1 MYLRTQKVSNWK
13 QINYRNVDSM
23 LSVQFIYDL
32 YDQYSSTINW
42 FRFKNVCLY
51 YQNNK
56 LWSFTPSDEWEK
68 ALDNIANQFINP
80 KQNSNP
86 NIIKKCYW
94 YYNRKETL
102 LEKFLRKSSKIDL
115 SKLSDKELY
124 DLLFNWYQ
132 ITLNQIYFINLAPVE
147 LGLQRAISN
156 LDSNKYLSPDEISTL
171 YSLDNNTA
179 VIREEYAFLKKM
191 YLAND
196 NTCKEELLNAH
207 LAEYGYVTIGYG
219 SKPLDKNLLSSRYD
233 KLISTKKEDIKKRIE
248 EIEKY
253 PELIKLQK
261 EKIYE
266 KLNNNQLKE
275 LFDLAAKLGYMRDRK
290 KAYLGKSVEYRNV
303 ILDEISSRKE
313 IDIEKIKYYI
323 MEDIEK
329 LLINGIQLS
338 DDEIEER
345 KKGIYISSVSNMYSG
360 EMARENYFSSVKTEK
375 EDINTLNTRKGV
387 CASPGKI
394 RGKVR
399 VCLSFEESNNLKPGE
414 ILVTYGTDFDFM
426 NAIVKSKGIITEEG
440 GILSH
445 ASVISRELK
454 KPCIIA
460 FKGITKILKSGDTIE
475 LDADNGI
482 VKFLGSDSHEENSK
496 RLIGFYKLGDKVS
509 AKEIGNKAFNLSEL
523 YNLNC
528 NVPEA
533 YFLGVSFFENILNE
547 QGKYE
552 EYITYSDNLEKYK
565 DNIYDLIDNMNIPKE
580 IFKNLDF
587 EKNTYAVRSSSPN
600 EDGKAKSFAGQY
612 VTELFCN
619 SEEFTIK
626 SIKKC
631 WKSLLGV
638 GLEKYQGDDINTR
651 FGGIVL
657 QKMITADYAG
667 VMFTKDPVSNND
679 DCIIIEA
686 CKGVASK
693 LVDNRVVPDRYFIN
707 QDDLEITASTEPKN
721 NIPKETI
728 VKLASIG
735 KELEQKY
742 NCDVDIEW
750 ACENNNIYIIQC
762 RPITT

>member
-56 LWSFTPSDEWEK
+56 LWSFTPTDEWEK
-68 ALDNIANQFINP
+68 ALDNIAKQFINP

-102 LEKFLRKSSKIDL
+102 LEKFLKKNSKIDL
-115 SKLSDKELY
+115 SKLSDQELF

-132 ITLNQIYFINLAPVE
+132 ITINQIYFINLAPVE

-156 LDSNKYLSPDEISTL
+156 LHADKYLTSDEISIL

-179 VIREEYAFLKKM
+179 VIKEEYAFLKKI
-191 YLAND
+191 YSVGS
-196 NTCKEELLNAH
+196 TISKEQLIDSH
-207 LAEYGYVTIGYG
+207 LSEYGYVTIGYG
-219 SKPLDKNLLSSRYD
+219 SKPLDRNLLCSRYD
-233 KLISTKKEDIKKRIE
+233 KLIAMDKKSIKKRID
-248 EIEKY
+248 EIENY
-253 PELIKLQK
+253 PNFIKQQK
-261 EKIYE
+261 EKIYD
-266 KLNNNQLKE
+266 KLNNNQLAE

-290 KAYLGKSVEYRNV
+290 KAYLGKSVEYRNT
-303 ILDEISSRKE
+303 IFEEISSRKK

-323 MEDIEK
+323 MEDFDN
-329 LLINGIQLS
+329 LLVNGIQLS

-345 KKGIYISSVSNMYSG
+345 KKGIYISNVSNMYSG
-360 EMARENYFSSVKTEK
+360 ETARENYFSSVKVEK
-375 EDINTLNTRKGV
+375 EDINTLNVRKGV
-387 CASPGKI
+387 CASPGVI
-394 RGKVR
+394 RGKAR
-399 VCLSFEESNNLKPGE
+399 VCLSFEESNNLKSGE

-460 FKGITKILKSGDTIE
+460 FKGITKILKTGDTIE
-475 LDADNGI
+475 LDAEKGTVKLLESVDSNEEERI
-482 VKFLGSDSHEENSK
+482 V
-496 RLIGFYKLGDKVS
+496 GFYKLGDKIS

-533 YFLGVSFFENILNE
+533 YFLGVSFFENILKE
-547 QGKYE
+547 QNKYE
-552 EYITYSDNLEKYK
+552 EYIKYSDNLEKYK
-565 DNIYDLIDNMNIPKE
+565 DDIYNLIDNINIPKN
-580 IFKNLDF
+580 ILTKLDF

-638 GLEKYQGDDINTR
+638 GLESYQGDDINTR

-657 QKMITADYAG
+657 QKMITADFAG
-667 VMFTKDPVSNND
+667 VMFTKNPVSNNK

-707 QDDLEITASTEPKN
+707 QENLEITASTSTIN
-721 NIPKETI
+721 NISEEIIK
-728 VKLASIG
+728 KLASIG
-735 KELEQKY
+735 KDLEQKY
-742 NCDVDIEW
+742 GCDVDIEW
-750 ACENNNIYIIQC
+750 ACENNIIYIIQC